1 MLADR
6 YRLIAP
12 IGRGAS
18 ATVYLAEDKSLRRQV
33 AVKVLHEG
41 LRDDPTFLAR
51 FRKEAQAAA
60 SLSHPNI
67 MSVHDWGDDEPPFLV
82 MEYLGGGS
90 LRALLDESK
99 RLTPSQAIAV
109 GLEACRGLHFAH
121 DRGLVH
127 RDIKPANLLFGHEG
141 RLRIGD
147 FGLARALADAPLTD
161 PGDGIVG
168 TVRYAS
174 PEQAAGR
181 SSPPCP
187 TCIHSGSC
195 SSSHSPGRCRSRPI
209 PPWAHSWPG
218 SRTTCRFPICPRSWP
233 AALTAMTQRD
243 PANRSTATKA
253 GVALLQAA
261 EGLPRPQPLELVG
274 AVAESIEL
282 GDDDQTLLGA
292 DVGEL
297 PIDATE
303 IGGTPAVD
311 RSVDDGP
318 TRRWPLLLLT
328 MIAIG
333 VASWFIW
340 TELESALPAEV
351 EIPNVVGMD
360 QASAL
365 TELGTTWELVEKRE
379 RVADIDIGSVSR
391 TNPAAGETLT
401 EGEVLEYWV
410 SLGRPLV
417 LVPKSSLIGRS
428 REQAIITIEAA
439 NLTVGTI
446 TEELNEDVGAGLV
459 VDVSSD
465 SPEVPEGAPVDL
477 VVSLGPRPRPIPAPE
492 PGQLATEYIMLLDE
506 LGLGATPS
514 DDWDPEVPEGEVVS
528 LSVEPGELV
537 PRGTVIDVVISR
549 GPEPRPVPET
559 SGLGLTPAIE
569 ALEAEGF
576 LAGEIG
582 GSGEAGCPVVGTDPP
597 EGTLLQP
604 GNPVN
609 ILMSEC

>member
-1 MLADR
+1 VLAAR

-67 MSVHDWGDDEPPFLV
+67 MSVHDWGDAEPPFLV

-121 DRGLVH
+121 DQGLVH

-174 PEQAAGR
+174 PEQARGEKLTPVSDIYSLGLVLIESLTGLVPFTSDTAVGTLMAR
-181 SSPPCP
+181 VENDV
-187 TCIHSGSC
+187 
-195 SSSHSPGRCRSRPI
+195 PI
-209 PPWAHSWPG
+209 PDLPPKLA
-218 SRTTCRFPICPRSWP
+218 
-233 AALTAMTQRD
+233 AALAEMTQRKAAD
-243 PANRSTATKA
+243 RSTATKA

-274 AVAESIEL
+274 AVAESIDL

-292 DVGEL
+292 DVGYSHT
-297 PIDATE
+297 DATE

-318 TRRWPLLLLT
+318 IRRWPLLLLT

-351 EIPNVVGMD
+351 EIPNVIGVD
-360 QASAL
+360 QPSAL
-365 TELGTTWELVEKRE
+365 AELGTTWELVEKRE
-379 RVADIDIGSVSR
+379 RVTDVDIGSVSR
-391 TNPAAGETLT
+391 TNPAAGEMLT

-417 LVPKSSLIGRS
+417 LVPKASLIGRS

-459 VDVSSD
+459 VAVFSD
-465 SPEVPEGAPVDL
+465 LPEVPEGDSVDL
-477 VVSLGPRPRPIPAPE
+477 VVSLGPRPRPIPTPE
-492 PGQLATEYIMLLDE
+492 PGQPATEYIMVLDE

-514 DDWDPEVPEGEVVS
+514 EDWDPEVPEGEVVS

-559 SGLGLTPAIE
+559 SGLALTPAIE
-569 ALEAEGF
+569 TLEADGF